1 VNSGERKDHIDRLT
15 NQQSLTIARL
25 MTDFLESKAPE
36 GSLPE
41 EENEQKRALSEILTQ
56 YGHDVDLTKSDLG
69 KNVNEETVG
78 AASKQLLLFIAES
91 QDEELLNKLD
101 GYLNSPP
108 TGGVAAIDPALLPI
122 FLPIV
127 FAGCIALLNV
137 VGGISYE
144 NGRWKFN
151 ARQKSGEPDP
161 VERNLRSFRSLLAP
175 IFGRKSTKPKQ

>member
-1 VNSGERKDHIDRLT
+1 
-15 NQQSLTIARL
+15 
-25 MTDFLESKAPE
+25 MTDFLESKAPG

-41 EENEQKRALSEILTQ
+41 EENEQKQALSEVLTQ
-56 YGHDVDLTKSDLG
+56 YGHDIDLTKSDSG
-69 KNVNEETVG
+69 KNVNEEMVG
-78 AASKQLLLFIAES
+78 AAAKQLLLFIAES

-101 GYLNSPP
+101 GYLNNPP
-108 TGGVAAIDPALLPI
+108 TGGVAAVDPASLAI

-151 ARQKSGEPDP
+151 ARQKSGEIDP
-161 VERNLRSFRSLLAP
+161 VERNLRSFRSILAP
-175 IFGRKSTKPKQ
+175 IFGRKSAQPNQ